1 MNDPDGG
8 PSPPKSNSDS
18 SDNSRRGVWR
28 SFWRRLRRPRNG
40 EATLRETIEELI
52 EHSQPGEETAVA
64 AERALLSNILKLRD
78 VTVEDVSVPRADI
91 VAVEAGTPLLQV
103 IDEMSRTHHSR
114 LPVYR
119 DHLDD
124 VIGMVHVK
132 DVLPF
137 ARAVEPPP
145 LESLLRKVLFVA
157 PSMRPLDLLLQMRLA
172 RIHISLVVD
181 EYGGIDGLV
190 TIEDLVEEIVGD
202 IEDEH
207 DVAEA
212 PRLTLRVDG
221 TMIAD
226 ARTTLEAFE
235 SRVGRVLRPEE
246 REEVDTLGGLVS
258 GLVGRVPGRGEII
271 PHPSGLEF
279 EVLEADPRRIR
290 RLRIRNVP
298 VPPTA
303 AAV

>member
-8 PSPPKSNSDS
+8 PSSAKPPGNDPGT
-18 SDNSRRGVWR
+18 RRGRWHDL
-28 SFWRRLRRPRNG
+28 WRRLRRPRSG

-52 EHSQPGEETAVA
+52 EHGEPGEETAVA

-78 VTVEDVSVPRADI
+78 ITVEDVSVPRADI
-91 VAVEAGTPLLQV
+91 VAVEAATPLFEV
-103 IDEMSRTHHSR
+103 IEVMSRTHHSR

-119 DHLDD
+119 GHLDD

-132 DVLPF
+132 DVLPY
-137 ARAVEPPP
+137 ARASPPP
-145 LESLLRKVLFVA
+145 ALESLVRKLLFAA

-172 RIHISLVVD
+172 RIHIALVVD
-181 EYGGIDGLV
+181 EYGGIDGLA
-190 TIEDLVEEIVGD
+190 TIEDLVEEIVGE

-207 DVAEA
+207 DVAKA
-212 PRLTLRVDG
+212 PRLTVRPDG

-226 ARTTLEAFE
+226 GRTTLEAFE
-235 SRVGRVLRPEE
+235 SRVGPVLGAEE

-271 PHPSGLEF
+271 PHPSGMEF
-279 EVLEADPRRIR
+279 EVIDADPRRIR
-290 RLRIRNVP
+290 RLRIRNI
-298 VPPTA
+298 PTSPA
-303 AAV
+303 AAAD